1 MANIRKINVGGTTY
15 DIAPSAN
22 PNVNT
27 DGIFYVTCDT
37 GSTTSVIK
45 SDLNLTSYYTGLKLV
60 LYYSLSSASST
71 NLSININNLGNKGIK
86 RNSAG
91 SSLQHG
97 FGSGTMHFLCYD
109 GTVFVESSYVDTDTN
124 THDYRNPVSGGAP
137 GDNTATLIAGENL
150 GSGLIIFK
158 ALADNS
164 LVYSLNTPVL
174 SQNVNPDWGL
184 GVYIGGST
192 SSGAALGHNNI
203 IQQGRVAVLGYNIE
217 NPYSGSQVL
226 PANDVTLPVYAFF
239 HYNGSEIEY
248 THAVLYT
255 HIPYSANISHN
266 LNTFVYLGLIT
277 FTPSAAGKLITS
289 DSVTFDLDI
298 SNHDFITIDYENNNP
313 VITHINGRS
322 VGGGGGNAT
331 YDNPVSPDSYILLA
345 GDDLYANTL
354 IFKGEDGIGRRIAVT
369 NQPIDPDWGL
379 GYVTQYTQGKS
390 FTNPNTV
397 FQQYMVNSSSGDF
410 PYLYN
415 YNYGEELY
423 LCCDFVTNQIYSLG
437 FIGTYDECRVYHSSN
452 GSGDFTYIYLG
463 IVASIDG
470 SLGNNAGHV
479 LALDLSNHDF
489 ITVGTL
495 STQDQKAAVKAING
509 RLIRGSDSSTGGGW
523 DGICHNALTYSYLS
537 NRTVDPSAYHY
548 PCVVTRYENKAFL
561 YTLNSSER
569 GAYIAYA
576 HVTVHNDDSVQHTV
590 EISLCANS
598 VGLTSSEPITPVWTD
613 INQKTATYLEIPP
626 YRSATVHM
634 TTPIRYDYKD
644 GNPEL
649 LGYGFVIRNDENRHC
664 SIIGAHEASI
674 IVTANSITSNAFDA
688 SAVHQAGRQFYR
700 AAQFDISGEKPQ
712 YAWCSSGIINNLSA
726 AGIII
731 YTSDDTQAVTPGY
744 TTVDGST
751 VTAVFKG
758 INPST
763 GGAVT
768 GTTCGVYQIGTDF
781 GHEGN
786 SYSYVSVPAI

>member
-15 DIAPSAN
+15 DIAPSDN

-45 SDLNLTSYYTGLKLV
+45 SNLNLTSYYTGLKLV
-60 LYYSLSSASST
+60 LYYSLSTTSST
-71 NLSININNLGNKGIK
+71 TLNININNLGNKAIK
-86 RNSAG
+86 KT
-91 SSLQHG
+91 SSTTLQEG
-97 FGSGTMHFLCYD
+97 FKQGTMHFLCYN
-109 GTVFVESSYVDTDTN
+109 GTVFVESSYVDTNTD
-124 THDYRNPVSGGAP
+124 THDYRNPVSGKTSADAAIG
-137 GDNTATLIAGENL
+137 TLIAGETL
-150 GSGLIIFK
+150 SQGLIIFK
-158 ALADNS
+158 ALGDNS
-164 LVYSLNTPVL
+164 LVYPLNTLVH
-174 SQNVNPDWGL
+174 VNPDWGL
-184 GVYIGGST
+184 GVYIGGRT
-192 SSGAALGHNNI
+192 TDAALNNNNI
-203 IQQGRVAVLGYNIE
+203 IQQGRVGVLGYNIE
-217 NPYSGSQVL
+217 NPYFGSQIL
-226 PANDVTLPVYAFF
+226 PDNNVSLPVYAFF
-239 HYNGSEIEY
+239 YYDGNRIES
-248 THAVLYT
+248 THDILYT
-255 HIPYSANISHN
+255 HIPSSSDIGHD

-277 FTPSAAGKLITS
+277 FTPSATGRWITS
-289 DSVTFDLDI
+289 DSILFDLDI

-322 VGGGGGNAT
+322 VGGGSSKAT
-331 YDNPVSPDSYILLA
+331 YDNPVSPNSYILLA

-354 IFKGEDGIGRRIAVT
+354 IFKGEDGIGRRIVVT
-369 NQPIDPDWGL
+369 NEPIDPDWGL

-397 FQQYMVNSSSGDF
+397 FQQYMVNSSSGGF

-423 LCCDFVTNQIYSLG
+423 LCCDFVNNKIFSLA
-437 FIGTYDECRVYHSSN
+437 FIGTYNECRVYHSSN

-470 SLGNNAGHV
+470 SLNNNAGHI

-495 STQDQKAAVKAING
+495 SAQDQKAAVKAING
-509 RLIRGSDSSTGGGW
+509 RIIHGSDSSTGGGW
-523 DGICHNALTYSYLS
+523 DGICHNAQTYSYLS
-537 NRTVDPSAYHY
+537 NRTVDPNAYHY

-569 GAYIAYA
+569 GAYVAYA
-576 HVTVHNDDSVQHTV
+576 HVTVHNDDNVQHTV

-598 VGLTSSEPITPVWTD
+598 VGLTSTEPIKPVWSD
-613 INQKTATYLEIPP
+613 VNQKTATYLEIPP
-626 YRSATVHM
+626 YRSATAHM
-634 TTPIRYDYKD
+634 TTPIQYDYKD
-644 GNPEL
+644 GSPQL
-649 LGYGFVIRNDENRHC
+649 LGYGFVIRNDDNRHC

-674 IVTANSITSNAFDA
+674 IIRSATATSSTPDSSI
-688 SAVHQAGRQFYR
+688 VRQIGRQFYR

-751 VTAVFKG
+751 VIAVFKG

-768 GTTCGVYQIGTDF
+768 GTTCGVYQIGKSF
-781 GHEGN
+781 GYEGN
-786 SYSYVSVPAI
+786 SYSYVSVPIV